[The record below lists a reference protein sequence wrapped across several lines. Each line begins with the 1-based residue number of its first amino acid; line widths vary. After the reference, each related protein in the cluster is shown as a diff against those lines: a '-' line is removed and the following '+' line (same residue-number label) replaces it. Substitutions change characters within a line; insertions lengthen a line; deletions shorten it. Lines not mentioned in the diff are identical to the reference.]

1 MSTALT
7 IHVNHSTSDLP
18 IGSSGIDWV
27 EIDTTNDEIIFTDGN
42 ATVKDGEA
50 IPSDTQLNSAAPI
63 LDSTEQTIAM
73 YLLSDNSA
81 SELKEIHNMGAGN
94 YRYVMGFY
102 FDGATVSEPVLEAW
116 DDTDLDSVS
125 SVPLGSGTPASSWFR
140 GVTTTAALPGA
151 AWTGSRL
158 AGSSDG
164 NFLWLNDESGALST
178 GGYLYCQLKLVI
190 PATQSDAGSTNPVLA
205 VKYATV

>member
-1 MSTALT
+1 MATALK
-7 IHVNHSTSDLP
+7 IYVNNGTSDLELN
-18 IGSSGIDWV
+18 ISGSSWV
-27 EIDTTNDEIIFTDGN
+27 EIDTTNDEIIFTDGSD
-42 ATVKDGEA
+42 TVKDGEA

-81 SELKEIHNMGAGN
+81 SALKEIHNMGAGN
-94 YRYVMGFY
+94 YRYVMAFE
-102 FDGATVSEPVLEAW
+102 FTTATVSEPVLEAW
-116 DDTDLDSVS
+116 DDTDLDSVD

-158 AGSSDG
+158 EFW
-164 NFLWLNDESGALST
+164 NSGF
-178 GGYLYCQLKLVI
+178 
-190 PATQSDAGSTNPVLA
+190 
-205 VKYATV
+205 

>member
-1 MSTALT
+1 MATALK
-7 IHVNHSTSDLP
+7 IYVNNGTSDLELN
-18 IGSSGIDWV
+18 ISGSSWV
-27 EIDTTNDEIIFTDGN
+27 EIDTTNDEIIFTDGSD
-42 ATVKDGEA
+42 TVKDGEA

-63 LDSTEQTIAM
+63 LDSTEQTIPM

-94 YRYVMGFY
+94 YRYVMAFE
-102 FDGATVSEPVLEAW
+102 FTTATVSEPVLEAW
-116 DDTDLDSVS
+116 DDTDLDSVD
-125 SVPLGSGTPASSWFR
+125 SVPLGSGTPSSSWFR

-164 NFLWLNDESGALST
+164 NFLWLNNESGALSVADV
-178 GGYLYCQLKLVI
+178 LYCQLKLVI
-190 PATQSDAGSTNPVLA
+190 PATQQDAGSTNPVLA
-205 VKYATV
+205 VKYATT

>member
-1 MSTALT
+1 MATALK
-7 IHVNHSTSDLP
+7 IYVNNGTSDLELN
-18 IGSSGIDWV
+18 ISGSSWV
-27 EIDTTNDEIIFTDGN
+27 EIDTTNDEIIFTDGSD
-42 ATVKDGEA
+42 TVKDGEA

-81 SELKEIHNMGAGN
+81 SALKEIHNMGAGN
-94 YRYVMGFY
+94 YRYVMAFE
-102 FDGATVSEPVLEAW
+102 FTTATVSEPVLEAW
-116 DDTDLDSVS
+116 DDTDLDSVD
-125 SVPLGSGTPASSWFR
+125 SVPLGSGTPSSSWFR

-164 NFLWLNDESGALST
+164 NFLWLNNESGALSVADV
-178 GGYLYCQLKLVI
+178 LYCQLKLVI
-190 PATQSDAGSTNPVLA
+190 PATQQDAGSTNPVLA
-205 VKYATV
+205 VKYATT

>member
-1 MSTALT
+1 MATALK
-7 IHVNHSTSDLP
+7 IYVNNGTSDLELN
-18 IGSSGIDWV
+18 ISGSSWV
-27 EIDTTNDEIIFTDGN
+27 EIDTTNDEIIFTDGSD
-42 ATVKDGEA
+42 TVKDGEA

-63 LDSTEQTIAM
+63 LDSTEQTIPM

-94 YRYVMGFY
+94 YRYVMGFE
-102 FDGATVSEPVLEAW
+102 FTTATVSEPVLEAW
-116 DDTDLDSVS
+116 DDTDLDSVD
-125 SVPLGSGTPASSWFR
+125 SVPLGSGTPSSSWFR

-164 NFLWLNDESGALST
+164 NFLWLNNESGALSVADV
-178 GGYLYCQLKLVI
+178 LYCQLKLVI
-190 PATQSDAGSTNPVLA
+190 PATQQDAGSTNPVLA
-205 VKYATV
+205 VKYATT

>member
-1 MSTALT
+1 MATALK
-7 IHVNHSTSDLP
+7 IYVNNGTSDLELN
-18 IGSSGIDWV
+18 ISGSSWV
-27 EIDTTNDEIIFTDGN
+27 EIDTTNDEIIFTDGSD
-42 ATVKDGEA
+42 TVKDGEA

-81 SELKEIHNMGAGN
+81 SALKEIHNMGAGN
-94 YRYVMGFY
+94 YRYVMAFE
-102 FDGATVSEPVLEAW
+102 FTTATVSEPVLEAW
-116 DDTDLDSVS
+116 DDTDLDSVD
-125 SVPLGSGTPASSWFR
+125 SVPLGSGTPSSSWFR

-164 NFLWLNDESGALST
+164 NFLWLNNESGALSVADV
-178 GGYLYCQLKLVI
+178 LYCQLKLVI
-190 PATQSDAGSTNPVLA
+190 PATQQDAGSTNPVLA
-205 VKYATV
+205 IKYATI

>member
-1 MSTALT
+1 MALK
-7 IHVNHSTSDLP
+7 IHINHSTSDLP
-18 IGSSGIDWV
+18 IGTSGVDWV

-42 ATVKDGEA
+42 DTVKDGEA

-63 LDSTEQTIAM
+63 LDSTEQTIPM

-94 YRYVMGFY
+94 YRYVMGFE
-102 FDGATVSEPVLEAW
+102 FTTATVSEPVLEAW
-116 DDTDLDSVS
+116 DDTDLDSVD

-164 NFLWLNDESGALST
+164 YFLWLNDESGALSVADV
-178 GGYLYCQLKLVI
+178 LYCQIKLVI

-205 VKYATV
+205 VKYATT

>member
-1 MSTALT
+1 MSTALA
-7 IHVNHSTSDLP
+7 IHINHSTSDLP
-18 IGSSGIDWV
+18 LDTSGVDWV
-27 EIDTTNDEIIFTDGN
+27 EIDTTNDEIIFTDGSD
-42 ATVKDGEA
+42 TVKDGEA

-63 LDSTEQTIAM
+63 LDSTEQTIPM

-94 YRYVMGFY
+94 YRYVMAFE
-102 FDGATVSEPVLEAW
+102 FTTATVSEPVLEAW
-116 DDTDLDSVS
+116 DDTDLDSVD
-125 SVPLGSGTPASSWFR
+125 SVPLGSGTPSSSWFR

-164 NFLWLNDESGALST
+164 NFLWLNNESGALSVADV
-178 GGYLYCQLKLVI
+178 LYCQLKLVI
-190 PATQSDAGSTNPVLA
+190 PATQQDAGSTNPVLA
-205 VKYATV
+205 IKYATI

>member
-1 MSTALT
+1 MATALK
-7 IHVNHSTSDLP
+7 IYVNNGTSDLELN
-18 IGSSGIDWV
+18 ISGSSWV
-27 EIDTTNDEIIFTDGN
+27 EIDTTNDEIIFTDGSD
-42 ATVKDGEA
+42 TVKDGEA

-63 LDSTEQTIAM
+63 LDSTEQTIPM

-81 SELKEIHNMGAGN
+81 SALKEIHNMGAGN
-94 YRYVMGFY
+94 YRYVMAFE
-102 FDGATVSEPVLEAW
+102 FDGSTVSEPVLEAW
-116 DDTDLDSVS
+116 DDTDLDSVD
-125 SVPLGSGTPASSWFR
+125 SVPLGSGTPSSSWFR

-164 NFLWLNDESGALST
+164 NFLWLNNESGALSVADV
-178 GGYLYCQLKLVI
+178 LYCQLKLVI
-190 PATQSDAGSTNPVLA
+190 PATQQDAGSTNPVLA